1 MWSASELLLLLL
13 MLHVLLLLVV
23 LLVRMLKHKAI
34 AVRNRMLL
42 LLLLSPRRRARRVVL
57 WDRRVEFGG
66 ARRGTPLAYRLEQLM
81 TRAHGRILP
90 LAVMHVELR
99 LLLR

>member
-1 MWSASELLLLLL
+1 MWPVSKLLLLLL

-23 LLVRMLKHKAI
+23 LLIRMVKHKAI
-34 AVRNRMLL
+34 AIRNGMLL
-42 LLLLSPRRRARRVVL
+42 LLLLSPRRRARRVML
-57 WDRRVEFGG
+57 RDRRVEFGG
-66 ARRGTPLAYRLEQLM
+66 ARRGTSLADRLEQLM
-81 TRAHGRILP
+81 AGTHGRILP